1 MGYTTIK
8 AKQSVFKENV
18 HYMTSPFGMRTLNG
32 TTSMHNGIDLIGKA
46 YACDYIVAFADGK
59 VTAMLNTCGGSS
71 PSTGN
76 YVTLD
81 HGNGVQTVY
90 YHMKKGSVTV
100 KTGDTVKAG
109 TVIGY
114 MGTTGNSTGNHL
126 HFGIKIDGSWVDPR
140 PYLEGTKTFGSTATE
155 QTASA
160 TTVTGTASTG
170 STADAKTIWDF
181 LMNKIGNAFGVAGL
195 MGNLY
200 AESALKSNN
209 LQQTYETKL
218 GYTDATYTAAVDNG
232 TYDNFVKDAA
242 GYGLAQWT
250 YWSRK
255 QNLLNYA
262 HSKAKSIGDLTMQLE
277 FLVKELSESY
287 KTVWNTLKNAKTVLE
302 ASNSVLL
309 NFEKPANQGSSVQ
322 SARAKYGQTYYDKY
336 ASAATSSTSASSA
349 SNSGE
354 VVYTVVAGDTL
365 SKIASK
371 YGTTYQKLAE
381 YNGISN
387 PNVIRVGQQIK
398 IPGTTS
404 SAQSGTTATTETTG
418 TATSDTVYTVK
429 SGDTLSAIA
438 KKYGTTYQ
446 KLASYN
452 GISNPNK
459 ISVGQQIKIPGT
471 ASSSTTAT
479 ADTSAA
485 RTFAIGDK
493 VIVNGTVYY
502 TGKGT
507 GRSFS
512 KENATMYV
520 CDLVSSKVHP
530 YYIGVAY
537 TKGGA
542 RQGWVSPNILKKA

>member
-1 MGYTTIK
+1 MGYTTIN
-8 AKQSVFKENV
+8 AKQSVFKEKV

-32 TTSMHNGIDLIGKA
+32 KTSMHNGIDLIGKA

-90 YHMKKGSVTV
+90 YHMRKGSVTV
-100 KTGDTVKAG
+100 KVGDTVKAG

-140 PYLEGTKTFGSTATE
+140 PYLEGTKTLGETADEKVTPS
-155 QTASA
+155 AS
-160 TTVTGTASTG
+160 VTGTPSTG
-170 STADAKTIWDF
+170 SDADAKTIWDF
-181 LMNKIGNAFGVAGL
+181 LMKKIGNAFGVAGL
-195 MGNLY
+195 MGNLN
-200 AESALKSNN
+200 AESALRSNN
-209 LQQTYETKL
+209 LQNSYEKSL

-232 TYDNFVKDAA
+232 SYGNFIKDAA

-255 QNLLNYA
+255 QKLLEYA
-262 HSKAKSIGDLTMQLE
+262 QSKKKSIGDLTMQLE

-287 KTVWNTLKNAKTVLE
+287 KSVWNTLKNAKSVLE

-309 NFEKPANQGSSVQ
+309 NFERPANQGSSAQ
-322 SARAKYGQTYYDKY
+322 TARAKYGQVYYDKF
-336 ASAATSSTSASSA
+336 ANAETSETTAPSTS
-349 SNSGE
+349 NDGE

-365 SKIASK
+365 SKIAAK

-381 YNGISN
+381 YNGIAN
-387 PNVIRVGQQIK
+387 PNVIRVGQKIK
-398 IPGTTS
+398 IPGKASTE
-404 SAQSGTTATTETTG
+404 QSGTTAKQETAATE
-418 TATSDTVYTVK
+418 TVYTVK

-452 GISNPNK
+452 DISNPNK
-459 ISVGQQIKIPGT
+459 ISVGQKIKIPGSN
-471 ASSSTTAT
+471 ASGTSADTAT
-479 ADTSAA
+479 SAP

-493 VIVNGTVYY
+493 VIVNGTIYY

-507 GRSFS
+507 GKSFQ
-512 KENATMYV
+512 KQNATMYV
-520 CDLVSSKVHP
+520 CDLVSSKVYP

-537 TKGGA
+537 VKGGA

>member
-1 MGYTTIK
+1 MGYVTIK
-8 AKQSVFKENV
+8 AKQSVFKEKV
-18 HYMTSPFGMRTLNG
+18 HYMTSPFGMRTMNG
-32 TTSMHNGIDLIGKA
+32 KTSMHNGIDLIGKA

-76 YVTLD
+76 YVTID

-90 YHMKKGSVTV
+90 YHMRKGSVTV
-100 KTGDTVKAG
+100 NKGDTVKAG

-126 HFGIKIDGSWVDPR
+126 HFGIKINGEWVDPR
-140 PYLEGTKTFGSTATE
+140 PYLEGTKSFGSTAAE
-155 QTASA
+155 QNTPSAS
-160 TTVTGTASTG
+160 VTGTASTG
-170 STADAKTIWDF
+170 SDADAKTIWDF

-195 MGNLY
+195 MGNLN
-200 AESALKSNN
+200 AESALRSNN
-209 LQQTYETKL
+209 LQNSYEKSL

-232 TYDNFVKDAA
+232 SYGNFVKDAA

-255 QNLLNYA
+255 QKLLEYA
-262 HSKAKSIGDLTMQLE
+262 QSKKKSIGDLTMQLE

-287 KTVWNTLKNAKTVLE
+287 KSVWNTLKNAKSVLE

-309 NFEKPANQGSSVQ
+309 NFERPANQGTSVQ
-322 SARAKYGQTYYDKY
+322 SARAKYGQKYYDKF
-336 ASAATSSTSASSA
+336 ASAAPSGTTAPSTS
-349 SNSGE
+349 NDGE

-365 SKIASK
+365 SGIAAK

-381 YNGISN
+381 YNGIAN
-387 PNVIRVGQQIK
+387 PNVIRVGQKIK
-398 IPGTTS
+398 IPGKTS
-404 SAQSGTTATTETTG
+404 SAQSGTTAKPET
-418 TATSDTVYTVK
+418 APAETVYTVK

-438 KKYGTTYQ
+438 RKYGTTYQ

-459 ISVGQQIKIPGT
+459 ISVGQKIKIPGSNASGT
-471 ASSSTTAT
+471 AANTAT
-479 ADTSAA
+479 SAP

-520 CDLVSSKVHP
+520 CDLVSSKVYP

-542 RQGWVSPNILKKA
+542 RQGCVSPNILKKA